1 MSGIDWNVELK
12 KIEREFDGLP
22 PAPTQGQ
29 LKAKRASDLRAK
41 QQKDAATATI
51 GAAVRVALIAAL
63 GTALYYWPYSH
74 ACGFGLFSYLA
85 AETLVAAGG
94 VWVLV
99 HTWKHRMAKAH
110 GFAIAI
116 LFAGF
121 ALIAAQVLP
130 RVGYAKADAAQSQ
143 QWWCGK

>member
-29 LKAKRASDLRAK
+29 LKAKRASEMRAK
-41 QQKDAATATI
+41 QQKYAATAAL
-51 GAAVRVALIAAL
+51 GAGIRVALLAL
-63 GTALYYWPYSH
+63 LGVGLYYWPYGH
-74 ACGFGLFSYLA
+74 ACGFGLFSYMG
-85 AETLVAAGG
+85 AEALVAAGG

-99 HTWKHRMAKAH
+99 HTWEHRMAKAH
-110 GFAIAI
+110 GLAIAI
-116 LFAGF
+116 IFAGF
-121 ALIAAQVLP
+121 ALLASEILP
-130 RVGYAKADAAQSQ
+130 RVGYTRAETAQ

>member
-29 LKAKRASDLRAK
+29 VNARRASERRARL
-41 QQKDAATATI
+41 QKDAATATI
-51 GAAVRVALIAAL
+51 GVAVRVALITAL
-63 GTALYYWPYSH
+63 GAALYYWPYSH
-74 ACGFGLFSYLA
+74 ACGFGLFSYLG
-85 AETLVAAGG
+85 AETLVVAGG
-94 VWVLV
+94 AWVLV
-99 HTWKHRMAKAH
+99 HTWQHRMAKAH
-110 GFAIAI
+110 GLAIAI